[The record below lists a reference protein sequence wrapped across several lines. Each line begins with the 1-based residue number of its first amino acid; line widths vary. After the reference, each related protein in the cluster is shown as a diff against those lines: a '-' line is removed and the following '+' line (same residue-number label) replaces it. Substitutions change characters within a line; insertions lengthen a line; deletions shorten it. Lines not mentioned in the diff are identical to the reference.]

1 MAVIQRNIVDVCMIM
16 GYKVP
21 MTQQQLEDTCT
32 CLAMLGVGASY
43 PVTGFNGS
51 LRLVAN
57 TLVGKC
63 AQVRALFGN

>member
-21 MTQQQLEDTCT
+21 MTQQQLEDTCM

-43 PVTGFNGS
+43 PTGFNGS
-51 LRLVAN
+51 LQLVTN